1 MKTLKTLATCIALA
15 TAAAALTG
23 CAGFTPWAKAK
34 TAPAAKVPAGILTG
48 KVLETLDSGGYTY
61 INLEKDGKSFWVAAP
76 SMKVAVGQEVQ
87 LLSGAAMTNFSS
99 KTLNRSFDSIIFSGG
114 VYQPQAPGASPAP
127 LNLPHMPGA
136 PAVDPN
142 AASFEESEE
151 VIMTGKVIET
161 MNAASYT
168 YVRVGKDG
176 KASWAAV
183 PLTTLT
189 VDDEI
194 ELQPGTPMGKFT
206 SKMLNR
212 SFDTIYFASGLKVTS
227 QKTPAAAEPAAN
239 AAALPT
245 GHPKLDAAAA
255 PLPTGHPKLD
265 AAPQAAPA
273 PLPPI
278 AGKVVETANAGGYTY
293 LCLEKDGVKSWVAV
307 PTMQAKLGQELKLAP
322 GNVMTNFVSK
332 SLNRTFD
339 KIIFSSGPAQ

>member
-1 MKTLKTLATCIALA
+1 MKIMKTLTTCLALA
-15 TAAAALTG
+15 ALSAAVTG
-23 CAGFTPWAKAK
+23 CAGFGQAAKAK
-34 TAPAAKVPAGILTG
+34 PAAKVPADILTG

-61 INLEKDGKSFWVAAP
+61 INLEKDGKSSWVAAP
-76 SMKVAVGQEVQ
+76 SMKVSVGQEVQ
-87 LLSGAAMTNFSS
+87 LLPGAEMTNFSS

-114 VYQPQAPGASPAP
+114 AYQAPGSAPAAP
-127 LNLPHMPGA
+127 NLPHMP
-136 PAVDPN
+136 PAAVVDPN
-142 AASFEESEE
+142 AVSYEEAAE
-151 VIMTGKVIET
+151 VIMAGKVVET
-161 MNAASYT
+161 MNAANYS
-168 YVRVGKDG
+168 YVRVAKDG
-176 KASWAAV
+176 KAAWAAV

-212 SFDTIYFASGLKVTS
+212 TFESIYFASGLKVTS
-227 QKTPAAAEPAAN
+227 QKTPAAAAPAEGSAP
-239 AAALPT
+239 LPD

-265 AAPQAAPA
+265 AAQPVAPA

-293 LCLEKDGVKSWVAV
+293 LCLEKDGAKTWVAV
-307 PTMQAKLGQELKLAP
+307 PTMQAKLGQELQLAP

-332 SLNRTFD
+332 SLNRTFE
-339 KIIFSSGPAQ
+339 KIIFSSGLAQ